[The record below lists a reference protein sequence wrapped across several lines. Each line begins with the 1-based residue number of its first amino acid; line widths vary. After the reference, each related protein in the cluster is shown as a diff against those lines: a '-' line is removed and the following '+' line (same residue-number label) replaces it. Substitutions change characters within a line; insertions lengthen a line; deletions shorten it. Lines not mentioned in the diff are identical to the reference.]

1 MFFHYSGALTQNTMQ
16 ERLKLECLYSKS
28 YTSQRQSPRQRE
40 AITRL
45 GCLRHEFPPQMI
57 SHQSKH
63 LKDAEKNIFSF
74 PLFDQ
79 CKK

>member
-1 MFFHYSGALTQNTMQ
+1 MP
-16 ERLKLECLYSKS
+16 ERLKLESVYLKS
-28 YTSQRQSPRQRE
+28 YMEHKQSPHQLE
-40 AITRL
+40 AKALR
-45 GCLRHEFPPQMI
+45 GCLIRENPPQMI